1 MREFGGK
8 CHGKLR
14 GIRRGQANKLI
25 AGVTVLA
32 ASLAGARLAQAQS
45 TFNTP
50 GNILIT
56 DQFNNR
62 IIEVDPNTHN
72 IVWSFGDGSSTPGPT
87 SIVAPNDAQRV
98 GNLTIIAGTGAPAGT
113 PTAFEANCQNGCA
126 DNRVIVVDQNGN
138 IVWQYGQAGVA
149 GSGPNQLNTPVQAT
163 FLPDKHILIT
173 DQGNQRVID
182 VGYFQKIVWQYGTTG
197 VSGSGPN
204 QLNNPNS
211 AELLENG
218 DILIADE
225 NNNRVIEVNRQY
237 QVVWQYGN
245 PNDTSILNG
254 AAFASRLSNGNTLIT
269 DSNNSRVI
277 EVDRAGNTVF
287 TFYTNARQGSASPSL
302 PTRAIRL
309 SNGNTLISDQGND
322 QVIEVDPSGNIVFSQ
337 GQIGVIGT
345 GFNQLNWPY
354 DAKVIG
360 EYVGITPP
368 FGGFSWVIS
377 PFVY

>member
-1 MREFGGK
+1 M
-8 CHGKLR
+8 L
-14 GIRRGQANKLI
+14 
-25 AGVTVLA
+25 VV
-32 ASLAGARLAQAQS
+32 SLAGARLAEAQS
-45 TFNTP
+45 AFNTP

-72 IVWSFGDGSSTPGPT
+72 IVWWFGDGSSTPGPT

-113 PTAFEANCQNGCA
+113 PTTLEANCQNGCA

-149 GSGPNQLNTPVQAT
+149 GAGPNQLNTPVQAT

-182 VGYFQKIVWQYGTTG
+182 VGYFRKIVWQYGTTG

-225 NNNRVIEVNRQY
+225 NNNRVIEVNRQS
-237 QVVWQYGN
+237 QIVWQYGN

-277 EVDRAGNTVF
+277 EVDRGGNTVF
-287 TFYTNARQGSASPSL
+287 TFYTNARKGSASPSL

-309 SNGNTLISDQGND
+309 SNGNTLISDQAND
-322 QVIEVDPSGNIVFSQ
+322 QVIEVDANGNIVFSQ

-354 DAKVIG
+354 DAKAIG